1 MAPDSLQYQSI
12 KNNNYI
18 NKLASILYISKNYE
32 KRRYSYWYDIFSFIV
47 ITALSSAKFILI
59 RVLFGLVI

>member
-32 KRRYSYWYDIFSFIV
+32 KRQYSYWYGIFSFIV